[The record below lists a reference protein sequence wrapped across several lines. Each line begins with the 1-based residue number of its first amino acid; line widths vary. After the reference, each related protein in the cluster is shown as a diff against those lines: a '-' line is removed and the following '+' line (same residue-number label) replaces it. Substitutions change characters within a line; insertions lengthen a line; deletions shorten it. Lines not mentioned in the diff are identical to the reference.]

1 MPRLS
6 LRKRLVFSV
15 IICLVGL
22 GFLEGTLNFF
32 GVARDYVHFRNNLPT
47 ATDSPESHHAQHDP
61 DLGWVHIP
69 DRVHHDFYGPG
80 LTLSIGNRGLRQN
93 PQSVDRNR
101 AGLFR
106 VVCLGFW

>member
-15 IICLVGL
+15 IACLVGL
-22 GFLEGTLNFF
+22 GFLEGVLNFF
-32 GVARDYVHFRNNLPT
+32 GVARDFVHFRDNLPT

-80 LTLSIGNRGLRQN
+80 LTLSIGNRGLREN
-93 PQSVDRNR
+93 PRPVDGQR
-101 AGLFR
+101 AGNQHPG
-106 VVCLGFW
+106 CS